1 MMKIDT
7 NWHSQTPETLFQT
20 LKTDPSRGLSAKEA
34 EKRVSKHGKNDLWSV
49 KRASVA
55 DAALKTALD
64 LATILLI
71 VVAIIAAV
79 FNKTAELFA
88 ILAVTVIGGS
98 LRVLL
103 HIRTQ
108 RIFEEKARGVIPRV
122 NVIRSSAPVI
132 CSAENLAEGDI
143 ITLYPGDTVPA
154 DARII
159 ATPGILVY
167 ENKMTEN
174 KAVVFKTA
182 DTIAEEP
189 DGEVPIEKR
198 DNMLYAG
205 STVVSGEARA
215 VVVALGKRTLAAA
228 KFGTLMIPSGEKLK
242 ISGKLS
248 KWSRYF
254 SIASLGSV
262 LLITLVGAFVKGSY
276 TLELLLSAFALA
288 ASTMSESFGVIGA
301 YALANAVRKS
311 DSEDAGRAKV
321 KNAATVEDLNETD
334 TILLEGASM
343 MKAGDITLNS
353 YYIGDK
359 LVNID
364 EPVEGMSPAELLK
377 LCYTTTGML
386 PQGALT
392 SGMAAPP
399 RESISVDYSGIRKIF
414 EEFFAR
420 SYENR
425 VLENTVLVGHEPAG
439 TPESGGL
446 DTSLICRA
454 GNYEAVVSGS
464 VEEVLACCDA
474 IRIHGAVRPIARD
487 DFERIRK
494 EVAILRGRGIFTV
507 AVARRDSPYINM
519 NRVSAL
525 QMCMTFE
532 GFLALSD
539 RAHGDALDA
548 IRKIRAGKEF
558 RMVCFT
564 EGSAEDR
571 AFLEMIDFLTEN
583 DRYITLEE
591 ALSSDAITL
600 EPGQFAAICTGYRDG
615 ARVRREIYRKLK
627 AGGCRATYVSKEPE
641 DMWLMKEAAVSVAV
655 PAASKIKK
663 TIPQSIR
670 SSSDIVI
677 TPQGGGGVYESFRVT
692 EYAMASFQNLRR
704 CAGYLASSYVAKIL
718 ILLVSALVPSVMPAD
733 PAALLIWG
741 LLLDLAVSF
750 VALRRDPPWNMIS
763 VGKDVHEL
771 QNKPKDF
778 LKSVLIGVAWAA
790 LLLAVPAAL
799 AAYTPKENGA
809 LTPGVITNL
818 VFVSALF
825 SIPVIGGELM
835 TNGSIFK
842 RSKRRSR
849 AIPALFL
856 LGAALAVL
864 FAFSG
869 FAASIVSAETLTFKR
884 FLLTLIPAVTSL
896 VLFEIYKFTQR
907 KKNIDKDN
915 EFK

>member
-7 NWHSQTPETLFQT
+7 NWHSWTPEMLFQT
-20 LKTDPSRGLSAKEA
+20 LKTDPSKGLPANEA
-34 EKRVSKHGKNDLWSV
+34 QKRISKHGRNDLWSV
-49 KRASVA
+49 KRASVG
-55 DAALKTALD
+55 DAALKMLLD
-64 LATILLI
+64 PATILLVI
-71 VVAIIAAV
+71 VAIIAAV
-79 FNKTAELFA
+79 FGRTAELFA
-88 ILAVTVIGGS
+88 ILAITVIGGA

-108 RIFEEKARGVIPRV
+108 RLFEEKARGVIPRV
-122 NVIRSSAPVI
+122 SVIRSATPVI
-132 CSAENLAEGDI
+132 CSAENIAEGDI
-143 ITLYPGDTVPA
+143 ILLYPGDTVPA

-167 ENKMTEN
+167 ENRMTDN
-174 KAVVFKTA
+174 KAVVYKTA
-182 DTIAEEP
+182 AVIPEEP
-189 DGEVPIEKR
+189 GAEIPIEKR

-215 VVVALGKRTLAAA
+215 VVVAMGKRTLAAT
-228 KFGTLMIPSGEKLK
+228 KYGTFTIPSGEKFKMSDRLT
-242 ISGKLS
+242 

-254 SIASLGSV
+254 GVAALGAV
-262 LLITLVGAFVKGSY
+262 LLITLIGALSKGSPA
-276 TLELLLSAFALA
+276 LDLLLSSFALA
-288 ASTMSESFGVIGA
+288 ASAMSESFGIIGA
-301 YALANAVRKS
+301 YSLATAVRKS
-311 DSEDAGRAKV
+311 DSEEAGRAKV
-321 KNAATVEDLNETD
+321 KNAESVEEMNESD
-334 TILLEGASM
+334 TILIESASM
-343 MKAGDITLNS
+343 LKAGDITLNS
-353 YYIGDK
+353 YYIGER

-364 EPVEGMSPAELLK
+364 EPVEGMSPVELLK

-399 RESISVDYSGIRKIF
+399 RESVSVDYSGIRKIF

-420 SYENR
+420 SYESR
-425 VLENTVLVGHEPAG
+425 TLENTFLVGHEPAG

-446 DTSLICRA
+446 DTALICRE

-464 VEEVLACCDA
+464 VEEVLSCCSA
-474 IRIHGAVRPIARD
+474 IRRRGAVYPITKE

-494 EVAILRGRGIFTV
+494 EVEILRRRGIFTV

-539 RAHGDALDA
+539 RAYGDALDA
-548 IRKIRAGKEF
+548 IRKIRSGKEF
-558 RMVCFT
+558 RLVSFT

-571 AFLEMIDFLTEN
+571 AFLEMIGFLGEG

-600 EPGQFAAICTGYRDG
+600 EPGQFAAICTGYRDT
-615 ARVRREIYRKLK
+615 AKIRRELYRRLK
-627 AGGCRATYVSKEPE
+627 KGGCKITYVSKEPE
-641 DMWLMKEAAVSVAV
+641 DMWLMKEATVSAAV
-655 PAASKIKK
+655 PTAAKIKK

-670 SSSDIVI
+670 SSCDVVI
-677 TPQGGGGVYESFRVT
+677 TPSAGGGVFETFRVT
-692 EYAMASFQNLRR
+692 EYAKSAFQNLRR
-704 CAGYLASSYVAKIL
+704 CANYLAASFVAKFLIL
-718 ILLVSALVPSVMPAD
+718 IASAFIPSVDPAD

-741 LLLDLAVSF
+741 LLLDLAVAF
-750 VALRRDPPWNMIS
+750 VTLRRDPPWNMIS
-763 VGKDVHEL
+763 VEKDVHAL
-771 QNKPKDF
+771 QSGFKDF
-778 LKSVLIGVAWAA
+778 AKPAVIGILWAA
-790 LLLAVPAAL
+790 LLLAAPAAL
-799 AAYTPKENGA
+799 AVYTPKETGT
-809 LTPGVITNL
+809 LSPGVVTNM

-856 LGAALAVL
+856 LGAALALL
-864 FAFSG
+864 FAFSR
-869 FAASIVSAETLTFKR
+869 ASSIVGGETLTFKR
-884 FLLTLIPAVTSL
+884 MILALIPAVVSL
-896 VLFEIYKFTQR
+896 VAFEIYKFTQR
-907 KKNIDKDN
+907 KKDLDKEN